1 MKHYFAD
8 FLHSF
13 GLKVITF
20 KKNRFSNV
28 KSHRLF
34 QSNTKKTQ
42 ASSSLKG
49 RGTNKHR
56 QLSIRPEKK
65 SEKKLEKKQV
75 NVKFFWNK
83 KGRLWPFPPQIAH
96 LGRHSPWPPE
106 MRQNHRRPEPWFC
119 VIDLT
124 KGQISRYVRKIFS
137 LLCVVLQAYH
147 FDIFPAKKRLV
158 DLQKYW
164 GFSRI
169 FPISQSIFDI
179 FM

>member
-1 MKHYFAD
+1 M
-8 FLHSF
+8 
-13 GLKVITF
+13 
-20 KKNRFSNV
+20 
-28 KSHRLF
+28 KSHRLLR
-34 QSNTKKTQ
+34 TKKTQ

-49 RGTNKHR
+49 RAPINTGSCQYAPKR
-56 QLSIRPEKK
+56 KVEVGKEA
-65 SEKKLEKKQV
+65 SECEI
-75 NVKFFWNK
+75 FWNK
-83 KGRLWPFPPQIAH
+83 KGRLWPSPPQIGH
-96 LGRHSPWPPE
+96 LGRQE

-137 LLCVVLQAYH
+137 LLCVALQAYH

-164 GFSRI
+164 GVSRI

-179 FM
+179 FL